1 MPDDQ
6 FDRVPPQDIDA
17 EMSVLGSMMLTT
29 EAANVVSEMLRGQD
43 FYQPSH
49 ETIFNTIVE
58 LNGRA
63 EPADAIT
70 VAGELKRAGV
80 LSKVGGAAY
89 LHTLIASVPTAANAA
104 YYARIVRER
113 AIMRRLVTAGTRVV
127 QLGYADA
134 GGDVDEIV
142 DQAQAEVYAVS
153 DGRETSDYVS
163 MNQMS
168 SDVLNM
174 LEDIEKNKGK
184 LNGVPT
190 GFTDLDELTQ
200 GLHGGQMIIVAARP
214 AMGKSTL
221 ALDFCR
227 SASMKHGIT
236 SLIFSLEMSSQE
248 IAMRMLSAESGVR
261 LSKMQ
266 AGKMSDVDW
275 RKVAETTSRMS
286 EAPLFVDDSANI
298 TISEIRSKCRR
309 LKQQENLGLVVIDY
323 LQLMTSGRQVES
335 RQQEVS
341 AMSRNL
347 KLLAK
352 DLDIPV
358 IAVSQLN
365 RNSEG
370 RTDRKPM
377 MSDLRESGSLEQDA
391 DIIILL
397 HRPDYYDKEDRPGE
411 ADIIVAKHRA
421 GATATV
427 IALFQGDM
435 ARFVNYTGRPEPG
448 VGEIAAR
455 ELRSARRLEARPG
468 PEGLAAASH
477 RAELG
482 AAGWSAQA
490 LPQSRCAA
498 RARRLARTEE
508 SSQSALRHASA
519 THTTPIAIQR
529 NVGTVSWKMN
539 TATRSCRV
547 GPRYCRKPIVPR
559 VRPRAAE
566 ANMMSGIIVSA
577 PAPTRRAR

>member
-1 MPDDQ
+1 M
-6 FDRVPPQDIDA
+6 
-17 EMSVLGSMMLTT
+17 
-29 EAANVVSEMLRGQD
+29 
-43 FYQPSH
+43 
-49 ETIFNTIVE
+49 
-58 LNGRA
+58 
-63 EPADAIT
+63 
-70 VAGELKRAGV
+70 
-80 LSKVGGAAY
+80 
-89 LHTLIASVPTAANAA
+89 PTAANAA

-153 DGRETSDYVS
+153 DGRETTDYVS

-168 SDVLNM
+168 SDVLTT

-227 SASMKHGIT
+227 SASIRHGIT

-286 EAPLFVDDSANI
+286 EAPLYVDDSANI

-358 IAVSQLN
+358 IAVAQLN

-421 GATATV
+421 GATAT
-427 IALFQGDM
+427 ITALFQGDM
-435 ARFVNYTGRPEPG
+435 TRFVNYTGRPEPG
-448 VGEIAAR
+448 VGGE
-455 ELRSARRLEARPG
+455 
-468 PEGLAAASH
+468 
-477 RAELG
+477 
-482 AAGWSAQA
+482 
-490 LPQSRCAA
+490 
-498 RARRLARTEE
+498 
-508 SSQSALRHASA
+508 
-519 THTTPIAIQR
+519 
-529 NVGTVSWKMN
+529 
-539 TATRSCRV
+539 
-547 GPRYCRKPIVPR
+547 
-559 VRPRAAE
+559 
-566 ANMMSGIIVSA
+566 
-577 PAPTRRAR
+577 

>member
-1 MPDDQ
+1 MSDDQ

-29 EAANVVSEMLRGQD
+29 EAANVVSEILRGQD

-49 ETIFNTIVE
+49 ETIFDTIVE

-89 LHTLIASVPTAANAA
+89 LHSLIASVPTAANAA

-113 AIMRRLVTAGTRVV
+113 AIMRR
-127 QLGYADA
+127 
-134 GGDVDEIV
+134 
-142 DQAQAEVYAVS
+142 
-153 DGRETSDYVS
+153 
-163 MNQMS
+163 MS
-168 SDVLNM
+168 SDILNA
-174 LEDIEKNKGK
+174 LEDIEKNQGK

-227 SASMKHGIT
+227 SASIKHGIT

-248 IAMRMLSAESGVR
+248 IAMRLLSAESGVR

-286 EAPLFVDDSANI
+286 EAPLYVDDSANI

-358 IAVSQLN
+358 IAVAQLN

-427 IALFQGDM
+427 TALFQGDM

-448 VGEIAAR
+448 GGE
-455 ELRSARRLEARPG
+455 
-468 PEGLAAASH
+468 
-477 RAELG
+477 
-482 AAGWSAQA
+482 
-490 LPQSRCAA
+490 
-498 RARRLARTEE
+498 
-508 SSQSALRHASA
+508 
-519 THTTPIAIQR
+519 
-529 NVGTVSWKMN
+529 
-539 TATRSCRV
+539 
-547 GPRYCRKPIVPR
+547 
-559 VRPRAAE
+559 
-566 ANMMSGIIVSA
+566 
-577 PAPTRRAR
+577 

>member
-1 MPDDQ
+1 MSDDQ

-29 EAANVVSEMLRGQD
+29 DAANVVSEMLRGQD

-49 ETIFNTIVE
+49 ETIFDTIIE
-58 LNGRA
+58 LIGRA

-89 LHTLIASVPTAANAA
+89 LHSLIASVPTAANAA

-113 AIMRRLVTAGTRVV
+113 AIMRRLV
-127 QLGYADA
+127 DA

-153 DGRETSDYVS
+153 DGRETTDYVS

-168 SDVLNM
+168 SDVLTT

-286 EAPLFVDDSANI
+286 EAPLYVDDSANI

-421 GATATV
+421 GATAT
-427 IALFQGDM
+427 ITALFQGDM
-435 ARFVNYTGRPEPG
+435 TRFVNYTGRPEPG
-448 VGEIAAR
+448 VGGE
-455 ELRSARRLEARPG
+455 
-468 PEGLAAASH
+468 
-477 RAELG
+477 
-482 AAGWSAQA
+482 
-490 LPQSRCAA
+490 
-498 RARRLARTEE
+498 
-508 SSQSALRHASA
+508 
-519 THTTPIAIQR
+519 
-529 NVGTVSWKMN
+529 
-539 TATRSCRV
+539 
-547 GPRYCRKPIVPR
+547 
-559 VRPRAAE
+559 
-566 ANMMSGIIVSA
+566 
-577 PAPTRRAR
+577 

>member
-1 MPDDQ
+1 MSDDQ

-49 ETIFNTIVE
+49 ETIFDTIVE
-58 LNGRA
+58 LTGRA

-70 VAGELKRAGV
+70 VAGELKRQGL

-89 LHTLIASVPTAANAA
+89 LHSLIASVPTAANAG

-113 AIMRRLVTAGTRVV
+113 AIMRRLVSAGTRVV

-142 DQAQAEVYAVS
+142 DQAQAEVFAVS
-153 DGRETSDYVS
+153 DGRDTSDYVS

-168 SDVLNM
+168 SDILGA
-174 LEDIEKNKGK
+174 LEDIERNQGK
-184 LNGVPT
+184 LRGVPT
-190 GFTDLDELTQ
+190 GFIDLDELTQ

-227 SASMKHGIT
+227 SASIKHGIT

-248 IAMRMLSAESGVR
+248 IAMRMLSAESGVF

-266 AGKMSDVDW
+266 AGKMNDRDW
-275 RKVAETTSRMS
+275 QNVSATTSRIS
-286 EAPLFVDDSANI
+286 EAPLYVDDSANI
-298 TISEIRSKCRR
+298 TIAEIRSKCRR
-309 LKQQENLGLVVIDY
+309 LKQQENLGLVVVDY
-323 LQLMTSGRQVES
+323 LQLMTIGRQVES

-358 IAVSQLN
+358 VAVAQLN

-397 HRPDYYDKEDRPGE
+397 HRPDYYDENTERKGE

-421 GATATV
+421 GPTATIGV
-427 IALFQGDM
+427 LFQGDV
-435 ARFVNYTGRPEPG
+435 ARFANRTDRPEPG
-448 VGEIAAR
+448 TSVADAFADLVGEIEDRHGVAVDVVCVGDRVPDRDTEVIVAATR
-455 ELRSARRLEARPG
+455 EALSNAVRHGTPPVSLYVEASAQRLEVFVRDRGPGFDTKTIAEDRHGVRESIIARMERHGGSARVRRMSTGTEVALTLPV
-468 PEGLAAASH
+468 
-477 RAELG
+477 RA
-482 AAGWSAQA
+482 
-490 LPQSRCAA
+490 
-498 RARRLARTEE
+498 
-508 SSQSALRHASA
+508 H
-519 THTTPIAIQR
+519 
-529 NVGTVSWKMN
+529 
-539 TATRSCRV
+539 
-547 GPRYCRKPIVPR
+547 
-559 VRPRAAE
+559 
-566 ANMMSGIIVSA
+566 
-577 PAPTRRAR
+577 

>member
-1 MPDDQ
+1 MSDDQ

-49 ETIFNTIVE
+49 ETIFDTIVE

-134 GGDVDEIV
+134 GGDIDEIV

-163 MNQMS
+163 MDKMS
-168 SDVLNM
+168 TDILIA
-174 LEDIEKNKGK
+174 LEDIEKNQGK

-266 AGKMSDVDW
+266 AGKMNSNEW
-275 RKVAETTSRMS
+275 QKVAETSSRMS
-286 EAPLFVDDSANI
+286 AAPLYVDDSANI

-358 IAVSQLN
+358 IAVAQLN

-377 MSDLRESGSLEQDA
+377 MSDLRESGSA
-391 DIIILL
+391 RAGRRHHHPAAPPRLL
-397 HRPDYYDKEDRPGE
+397 RQGRPPRRGRHHRRQAPSRRDRDRHRPLPGRHG
-411 ADIIVAKHRA
+411 AFRQLHGTTGARRRRRVRA
-421 GATATV
+421 GLPDLRCCCAPTD
-427 IALFQGDM
+427 L
-435 ARFVNYTGRPEPG
+435 RPPRG
-448 VGEIAAR
+448 LPAR
-455 ELRSARRLEARPG
+455 EP
-468 PEGLAAASH
+468 
-477 RAELG
+477 
-482 AAGWSAQA
+482 
-490 LPQSRCAA
+490 
-498 RARRLARTEE
+498 
-508 SSQSALRHASA
+508 SALRASLGASSRSPARPRRPRGGLQSVRPVVSVLPRQAPPRPHRPASA
-519 THTTPIAIQR
+519 HAH
-529 NVGTVSWKMN
+529 V
-539 TATRSCRV
+539 
-547 GPRYCRKPIVPR
+547 
-559 VRPRAAE
+559 AAE
-566 ANMMSGIIVSA
+566 LLNFACNS
-577 PAPTRRAR
+577 PATISNH

>member
-49 ETIFNTIVE
+49 ETIFDTIVE

-134 GGDVDEIV
+134 GGDV
-142 DQAQAEVYAVS
+142 AVS

-168 SDVLNM
+168 SDVLNT

-427 IALFQGDM
+427 TALFQGDM
-435 ARFVNYTGRPEPG
+435 VRFVNYTGRPEPG
-448 VGEIAAR
+448 VGGE
-455 ELRSARRLEARPG
+455 
-468 PEGLAAASH
+468 
-477 RAELG
+477 
-482 AAGWSAQA
+482 
-490 LPQSRCAA
+490 
-498 RARRLARTEE
+498 
-508 SSQSALRHASA
+508 
-519 THTTPIAIQR
+519 
-529 NVGTVSWKMN
+529 
-539 TATRSCRV
+539 
-547 GPRYCRKPIVPR
+547 
-559 VRPRAAE
+559 
-566 ANMMSGIIVSA
+566 
-577 PAPTRRAR
+577 

>member
-1 MPDDQ
+1 
-6 FDRVPPQDIDA
+6 
-17 EMSVLGSMMLTT
+17 
-29 EAANVVSEMLRGQD
+29 
-43 FYQPSH
+43 
-49 ETIFNTIVE
+49 
-58 LNGRA
+58 
-63 EPADAIT
+63 
-70 VAGELKRAGV
+70 
-80 LSKVGGAAY
+80 
-89 LHTLIASVPTAANAA
+89 
-104 YYARIVRER
+104 
-113 AIMRRLVTAGTRVV
+113 
-127 QLGYADA
+127 
-134 GGDVDEIV
+134 
-142 DQAQAEVYAVS
+142 
-153 DGRETSDYVS
+153 
-163 MNQMS
+163 
-168 SDVLNM
+168 
-174 LEDIEKNKGK
+174 
-184 LNGVPT
+184 
-190 GFTDLDELTQ
+190 
-200 GLHGGQMIIVAARP
+200 MIIVAARP

-397 HRPDYYDKEDRPGE
+397 HRPDYYNKEDRPGE

-468 PEGLAAASH
+468 PEGLAAASN

-490 LPQSRCAA
+490 LPPPMGTAA
-498 RARRLARTEE
+498 L
-508 SSQSALRHASA
+508 SSGAL
-519 THTTPIAIQR
+519 HT
-529 NVGTVSWKMN
+529 GGSD
-539 TATRSCRV
+539 
-547 GPRYCRKPIVPR
+547 
-559 VRPRAAE
+559 
-566 ANMMSGIIVSA
+566 
-577 PAPTRRAR
+577 

>member
-1 MPDDQ
+1 
-6 FDRVPPQDIDA
+6 
-17 EMSVLGSMMLTT
+17 MLTT

-49 ETIFNTIVE
+49 ETIFDTIVE

-153 DGRETSDYVS
+153 DGRETTDYVS

-168 SDVLNM
+168 SDVLNT

-248 IAMRMLSAESGVR
+248 IAMRLLSAESGVR

-266 AGKMSDVDW
+266 AGKM
-275 RKVAETTSRMS
+275 TSTG
-286 EAPLFVDDSANI
+286 A
-298 TISEIRSKCRR
+298 RS
-309 LKQQENLGLVVIDY
+309 Q
-323 LQLMTSGRQVES
+323 
-335 RQQEVS
+335 
-341 AMSRNL
+341 
-347 KLLAK
+347 
-352 DLDIPV
+352 
-358 IAVSQLN
+358 
-365 RNSEG
+365 
-370 RTDRKPM
+370 KP
-377 MSDLRESGSLEQDA
+377 
-391 DIIILL
+391 
-397 HRPDYYDKEDRPGE
+397 
-411 ADIIVAKHRA
+411 
-421 GATATV
+421 
-427 IALFQGDM
+427 
-435 ARFVNYTGRPEPG
+435 
-448 VGEIAAR
+448 
-455 ELRSARRLEARPG
+455 
-468 PEGLAAASH
+468 
-477 RAELG
+477 
-482 AAGWSAQA
+482 
-490 LPQSRCAA
+490 
-498 RARRLARTEE
+498 
-508 SSQSALRHASA
+508 
-519 THTTPIAIQR
+519 
-529 NVGTVSWKMN
+529 
-539 TATRSCRV
+539 
-547 GPRYCRKPIVPR
+547 
-559 VRPRAAE
+559 PRA
-566 ANMMSGIIVSA
+566 
-577 PAPTRRAR
+577 

>member
-1 MPDDQ
+1 
-6 FDRVPPQDIDA
+6 
-17 EMSVLGSMMLTT
+17 
-29 EAANVVSEMLRGQD
+29 
-43 FYQPSH
+43 
-49 ETIFNTIVE
+49 
-58 LNGRA
+58 
-63 EPADAIT
+63 
-70 VAGELKRAGV
+70 
-80 LSKVGGAAY
+80 
-89 LHTLIASVPTAANAA
+89 
-104 YYARIVRER
+104 
-113 AIMRRLVTAGTRVV
+113 
-127 QLGYADA
+127 
-134 GGDVDEIV
+134 
-142 DQAQAEVYAVS
+142 
-153 DGRETSDYVS
+153 

-168 SDVLNM
+168 SDVLNT

-352 DLDIPV
+352 TST
-358 IAVSQLN
+358 SQ
-365 RNSEG
+365 
-370 RTDRKPM
+370 
-377 MSDLRESGSLEQDA
+377 
-391 DIIILL
+391 
-397 HRPDYYDKEDRPGE
+397 
-411 ADIIVAKHRA
+411 
-421 GATATV
+421 
-427 IALFQGDM
+427 
-435 ARFVNYTGRPEPG
+435 
-448 VGEIAAR
+448 
-455 ELRSARRLEARPG
+455 
-468 PEGLAAASH
+468 
-477 RAELG
+477 
-482 AAGWSAQA
+482 
-490 LPQSRCAA
+490 
-498 RARRLARTEE
+498 
-508 SSQSALRHASA
+508 SSQSHS
-519 THTTPIAIQR
+519 
-529 NVGTVSWKMN
+529 
-539 TATRSCRV
+539 
-547 GPRYCRKPIVPR
+547 
-559 VRPRAAE
+559 
-566 ANMMSGIIVSA
+566 
-577 PAPTRRAR
+577 

>member
-1 MPDDQ
+1 MSDDQ

-49 ETIFNTIVE
+49 ETIFDTIVE

-70 VAGELKRAGV
+70 VAGELKRAGL

-153 DGRETSDYVS
+153 DGRETTDYVS
-163 MNQMS
+163 MTQMS
-168 SDVLNM
+168 SDILNA
-174 LEDIEKNKGK
+174 LEDIEKNQGK

-286 EAPLFVDDSANI
+286 EAPLYVDDSANI

-323 LQLMTSGRQVES
+323 LQLMTSAGGKGYSGEN
-335 RQQEVS
+335 RQQ
-341 AMSRNL
+341 
-347 KLLAK
+347 
-352 DLDIPV
+352 
-358 IAVSQLN
+358 AVSDISRMLKIMAKELQVPVLCLSQLSRAN
-365 RNSEG
+365 EKRDDK
-370 RTDRKPM
+370 RPM
-377 MSDLRESGSLEQDA
+377 LSDLRESGAIEQDA
-391 DIIILL
+391 DIVLFL
-397 HRPDYYDKEDRPGE
+397 YRDDYYNEDSE
-411 ADIIVAKHRA
+411 KHNIAECIVAKNRH
-421 GATATV
+421 GE
-427 IALFQGDM
+427 
-435 ARFVNYTGRPEPG
+435 TGK
-448 VGEIAAR
+448 V
-455 ELRSARRLEARPG
+455 ELRWMPEYTTFGTLERRYED
-468 PEGLAAASH
+468 E
-477 RAELG
+477 
-482 AAGWSAQA
+482 
-490 LPQSRCAA
+490 
-498 RARRLARTEE
+498 
-508 SSQSALRHASA
+508 
-519 THTTPIAIQR
+519 
-529 NVGTVSWKMN
+529 
-539 TATRSCRV
+539 
-547 GPRYCRKPIVPR
+547 
-559 VRPRAAE
+559 
-566 ANMMSGIIVSA
+566 
-577 PAPTRRAR
+577 